1 MEDMLPTD
9 ELKNEHRVIERMMK
23 LLWDASNRLERG
35 NEIDPEFFVNAGDFF
50 SNFADKCHHAK
61 EEKLLFEKMME
72 RGVPRDVGPIPVM
85 LSEHTDGRMHVR
97 KITELAGKKLGPKEL
112 AQLVENGR
120 DYVSM
125 LTKHIQKE
133 DSILYPMAN
142 DVLTARDQRELE
154 EGFDK
159 IEKEIMGPGVHERY
173 HKMIEA
179 WEKRLGTHI

>member
-1 MEDMLPTD
+1 MLPTD
-9 ELKNEHRVIERMMK
+9 ELKNEHRVIERMLK

-35 NEIDPEFFVNAGDFF
+35 NEIDLEFFVDAGDFF

-61 EEKLLFEKMME
+61 EENLLFEKMVE
-72 RGVPRDVGPIPVM
+72 RGVPREVGPIPVM
-85 LSEHTDGRMHVR
+85 LSEHTDGRMHVK
-97 KITELAGKKLGPKEL
+97 KINELAGKKLGPKEQ

-142 DVLTARDQRELE
+142 DVLTAGDQRELE
-154 EGFDK
+154 EGFER
-159 IEKEIMGPGVHERY
+159 IETEIMSPGIHERY
-173 HKMIEA
+173 HKMIEG